1 MITAI
6 IIGVIA
12 MIAYPSYTNYMA
24 QTRRSDAQIALTRA
38 ASEQEKFFADCNT
51 YAGTLAGTRDCST
64 GILGLAASAPVLT
77 PNLDYV
83 ITLVAPTTSSGSCPI
98 TSCFTLQAT
107 PATTAQGGTGRQ
119 IDNGKLRITSTGVKS
134 WNKTN
139 SSTPGDSAHGN
150 YANKWTDK

>member
-1 MITAI
+1 
-6 IIGVIA
+6 
-12 MIAYPSYTNYMA
+12 
-24 QTRRSDAQIALTRA
+24 
-38 ASEQEKFFADCNT
+38 
-51 YAGTLAGTRDCST
+51 
-64 GILGLAASAPVLT
+64 
-77 PNLDYV
+77 LDYV

-119 IDNGKLRITSTGVKS
+119 IGNGKLRITSTGVKS

-150 YANKWTDK
+150 YAGKWTDK